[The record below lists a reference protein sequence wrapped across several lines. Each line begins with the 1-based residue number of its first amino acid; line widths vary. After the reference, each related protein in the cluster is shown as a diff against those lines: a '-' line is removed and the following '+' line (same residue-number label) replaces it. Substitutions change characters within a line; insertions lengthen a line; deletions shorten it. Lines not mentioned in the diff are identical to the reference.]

1 VEPPIVIAARF
12 NGPVGSGNGGYTC
25 GLVAERL
32 GGTDVEVTLRRPP
45 PLERELA
52 VSADGGAVEVRAG
65 EDVVAEGRARSPRVA
80 LAAPV
85 SADEAAA
92 GSARY
97 TGFHEH
103 HFPTCFVCGPL
114 REPGDGLRIFAGPV
128 PGRDDGVVAALWR
141 PDEVRR
147 ELVWAALDC
156 PGAFAVGWA
165 ERGETVLGRMTA
177 RVESLPAVGEECVV
191 MAWPRGEDGR
201 KLFAGTA
208 VLGADSRVLGYA
220 EQTWIVPR

>member
-1 VEPPIVIAARF
+1 MAPPLVIPARF
-12 NGPVGSGNGGYTC
+12 NGPAESGNGGYTC
-25 GLVAERL
+25 GLVAELL

-45 PLERELA
+45 PLERELTVSSNGSGLDVRDGAELVAQARRA
-52 VSADGGAVEVRAG
+52 V
-65 EDVVAEGRARSPRVA
+65 PA
-80 LAAPV
+80 LELPPPV
-85 SADEAAA
+85 SVEEAAA

-128 PGRDDGVVAALWR
+128 PGRDDGVVAAPWR

-147 ELVWAALDC
+147 ALVWAALDC

-177 RVESLPAVGEECVV
+177 RVDALPSAGEQCVV

-201 KLFAGTA
+201 KVFAGTA
-208 VLGADSRVLGYA
+208 LLGEDGRVFGCA
-220 EQTWIVPR
+220 EQTWIAPR